1 MTKNKEYIGKGKDGC
16 MDDSMF
22 VGLDIGTTKIAC
34 IIGERDSSGLLK
46 IVGVGV
52 SPSDG
57 LRKGV
62 VVNID
67 KTVRSVQ
74 KAVEEAELMAGVDV
88 DSVWVGIAGDHI
100 RAINSKGVVAISRED
115 NEISE
120 LDEIR
125 AIDAAKAVSIP
136 MDREILHV
144 IPQEF
149 VVDEQKGIKDPKG
162 MCGVRLETQ
171 VHIITGAVTSA
182 QNIFKSVDKA
192 GLKVIDLVLEPLA
205 SCYSV
210 LEKDE
215 KELGVALIDMGGGT
229 TDIAIYFDESIR
241 HTAVVGLGG
250 KNVTSDI
257 AIGIRTPI
265 DRAEEI
271 KKQYGCCYAP
281 FVKAN
286 EYISVPG
293 VGGREQRE
301 VSKSVLASIIEP
313 RMEEI
318 LSLALREIKRTEYA
332 DMLGAGVVLT
342 GGGSLMEGVQELAEK
357 VFDMPVK
364 LGVPRGFGGLTEA
377 AKSPVHSTGVGLCM
391 YGMGESSKKMQGKKN
406 LGGEDN
412 FKRIYDRMK
421 TWVKD
426 FF

>member
-1 MTKNKEYIGKGKDGC
+1 MNDNV
-16 MDDSMF
+16 F

-34 IIGERDSSGLLK
+34 IISELDANGELK

-52 SPSDG
+52 SQSDG

-67 KTVRSVQ
+67 KTVRSIQ

-88 DSVWVGIAGDHI
+88 DAVWVGIAGDHI
-100 RAINSKGVVAISRED
+100 RAINSRGVVAISRD
-115 NEISE
+115 NNEISE
-120 LDEIR
+120 LDVIR

-144 IPQEF
+144 IPQEY
-149 VVDEQKGIKDPKG
+149 VVDDQKGIKDPIG

-182 QNIFKSVDKA
+182 QNIYKSVDKA

-205 SCYSV
+205 SCYAV

-215 KELGVALIDMGGGT
+215 KELGVALVDMGGGT

-241 HTAVVGLGG
+241 QTAVVGLGG

-265 DRAEEI
+265 ERAEEI
-271 KKQYGCCYAP
+271 KRQYGCACSSLL
-281 FVKAN
+281 KGT

-301 VSKSVLASIIEP
+301 VSKAVLSSIIEP
-313 RMEEI
+313 RLEEI

-342 GGGSLMEGVQELAEK
+342 GGGALMDGIQELSEK
-357 VFDMPVK
+357 VFEMPVK
-364 LGVPRGFGGLTEA
+364 VGIPTGFGGLTEA
-377 AKSPVHSTGVGLCM
+377 AKSPIHATGVGLCM
-391 YGMGESSKKMQGKKN
+391 YGMEQMKNRKSKKTLN
-406 LGGEDN
+406 SDDN
-412 FKRIYDRMK
+412 FKRIFDKMK
-421 TWVKD
+421 TWVKE

>member
-1 MTKNKEYIGKGKDGC
+1 MENEK
-16 MDDSMF
+16 F

-34 IIGERDSSGLLK
+34 IISELDVNGELK
-46 IVGVGV
+46 IVGVGM

-67 KTVRSVQ
+67 KTVRSIQ

-88 DSVWVGIAGDHI
+88 DSVLVGIAGDHI
-100 RAINSKGVVAISRED
+100 RAINSKGVVAISRDD
-115 NEISE
+115 NEITE
-120 LDEIR
+120 LDVVR
-125 AIDAAKAVSIP
+125 AIDAAKAVSTP

-149 VVDEQKGIKDPKG
+149 MVDEQKGIKDPIG

-182 QNIFKSVDKA
+182 QNIYRSVERA
-192 GLKVIDLVLEPLA
+192 GLKVRDLVLEPLA
-205 SCYSV
+205 SSYAV

-229 TDIAIYFDESIR
+229 TDIALYFDESIR

-257 AIGIRTPI
+257 AIGIRTPMEK
-265 DRAEEI
+265 AEEI
-271 KKQYGCCYAP
+271 KKRFGCAYSAL
-281 FVKAN
+281 VKN
-286 EYISVPG
+286 DEYISVPG

-301 VSKSVLASIIEP
+301 VSKAVLASIIEP
-313 RMEEI
+313 RIEEI
-318 LSLALREIKRTEYA
+318 LSLALREIKRTEYS
-332 DMLGAGVVLT
+332 DTLGAGIVLT
-342 GGGSLMEGVQELAEK
+342 GGCALMEGIHELAEK
-357 VFDMPVK
+357 VFEMPVK
-364 LGVPRGFGGLTEA
+364 IGVPTGFGGLTEA
-377 AKSPVHSTGVGLCM
+377 AKSPIHATGVGLCL
-391 YGMGESSKKMQGKKN
+391 YGVKHAQSKKGKK
-406 LGGEDN
+406 GGGNEDM
-412 FKRIYDRMK
+412 FKKILAMFQK
-421 TWVKD
+421 IVKD

>member
-1 MTKNKEYIGKGKDGC
+1 
-16 MDDSMF
+16 MDDNVF

-34 IIGERDSSGLLK
+34 IISELDSSGELK
-46 IVGVGV
+46 LIGVGV

-67 KTVRSVQ
+67 KTVRSIQ

-88 DSVWVGIAGDHI
+88 DAVWVGIAGDHI
-100 RAINSKGVVAISRED
+100 RAINSRGVVAISRDD
-115 NEISE
+115 NEITE
-120 LDEIR
+120 MDVLR

-149 VVDEQKGIKDPKG
+149 VVDDQKGIKDPIG

-182 QNIFKSVDKA
+182 QNIYKSVDKA

-205 SCYSV
+205 SCYAV

-215 KELGVALIDMGGGT
+215 KELGVALVDMGGGT

-265 DRAEEI
+265 ERAEEI
-271 KKQYGCCYAP
+271 KKQYGCSYSP
-281 FVKAN
+281 LVKNN
-286 EYISVPG
+286 EFISVPG

-301 VSKSVLASIIEP
+301 VSRAVLSSIIEP

-318 LSLALREIKRTEYA
+318 LSLTLREIKRTEYA

-342 GGGSLMEGVQELAEK
+342 GGGSLMDGVQELAEK
-357 VFDMPVK
+357 VFEMPVK
-364 LGVPRGFGGLTEA
+364 LGVPSGFGGLTEA
-377 AKSPVHSTGVGLCM
+377 AKSPIHATGVGLCM
-391 YGMGESSKKMQGKKN
+391 YGMEQSKNRKGKKT
-406 LGGEDN
+406 LSGDDN
-412 FKRIYDRMK
+412 FKKIFDRMK
-421 TWVKD
+421 SWVKE

>member
-1 MTKNKEYIGKGKDGC
+1 
-16 MDDSMF
+16 MDDNVF

-34 IIGERDSSGLLK
+34 IISELDSSGELK
-46 IVGVGV
+46 LIGVGV

-67 KTVRSVQ
+67 KTVRSIQ

-88 DSVWVGIAGDHI
+88 DAVWVGVAGDHI
-100 RAINSKGVVAISRED
+100 RAINSRGVVAISRDD
-115 NEISE
+115 NEITE
-120 LDEIR
+120 MDVLR

-144 IPQEF
+144 IPQEY
-149 VVDEQKGIKDPKG
+149 VVDDQKGIKDPIG

-182 QNIFKSVDKA
+182 QNIYKSVDKA

-205 SCYSV
+205 SCYAV

-265 DRAEEI
+265 ERAEEI
-271 KKQYGCCYAP
+271 KKQYGCAYSTL
-281 FVKAN
+281 VKNN
-286 EYISVPG
+286 EFISVPG

-301 VSKSVLASIIEP
+301 VSRAVLSSIIEP

-357 VFDMPVK
+357 VFEMPVK
-364 LGVPRGFGGLTEA
+364 LGIPSGFGGLTEA
-377 AKSPVHSTGVGLCM
+377 AKSPIHATGVGLCM
-391 YGMGESSKKMQGKKN
+391 YGMEQSKTHKGKKT
-406 LGGEDN
+406 LTGDDN
-412 FKRIYDRMK
+412 FKKVFEKMRS
-421 TWVKD
+421 WVKE

>member
-1 MTKNKEYIGKGKDGC
+1 
-16 MDDSMF
+16 MF

-34 IIGERDSSGLLK
+34 IISELDASGELK
-46 IVGVGV
+46 IVGVGM
-52 SPSDG
+52 SPSNR

-67 KTVRSVQ
+67 KTVRSIQ

-88 DSVWVGIAGDHI
+88 ESVLVGIAGDHI
-100 RAINSKGVVAISRED
+100 RAINSKGVVAISRDD
-115 NEISE
+115 NEITE
-120 LDEIR
+120 LDVVR

-149 VVDEQKGIKDPKG
+149 VVDEQKGIKDPIG

-182 QNIFKSVDKA
+182 QNIYKSVEKA
-192 GLKVIDLVLEPLA
+192 GLKVRDLVLEPLA
-205 SCYSV
+205 SSYAV

-229 TDIAIYFDESIR
+229 TDIAMYFDESIR

-265 DRAEEI
+265 EKAEEI
-271 KKQYGCCYAP
+271 KKRYGCAYSAL
-281 FVKAN
+281 VKN
-286 EYISVPG
+286 DEYISVPG

-301 VSKSVLASIIEP
+301 VSKAVLASIIEP
-313 RMEEI
+313 RLEEMF
-318 LSLALREIKRTEYA
+318 SLTLREIKRTEYA
-332 DMLGAGVVLT
+332 DMLGAGIVLT
-342 GGGSLMEGVQELAEK
+342 GGCALMEGIQELAEK
-357 VFDMPVK
+357 VFEMPVK
-364 LGVPRGFGGLTEA
+364 IGVPTGFGGLTEA
-377 AKSPVHSTGVGLCM
+377 AKSPVHATGVGLCM
-391 YGMGESSKKMQGKKN
+391 YGVKNMKTRKNKKGA
-406 LGGEDN
+406 GDEN
-412 FKRIYDRMK
+412 FKKIFDKMK
-421 TWVKD
+421 VWVRE

>member
-1 MTKNKEYIGKGKDGC
+1 MEENVI
-16 MDDSMF
+16 

-34 IIGERDSSGLLK
+34 IISEVDSNGELK
-46 IVGVGV
+46 IIGVGV
-52 SPSDG
+52 HPSDG

-67 KTVRSVQ
+67 KTVRSIQ

-100 RAINSKGVVAISRED
+100 RAINSRGVVAISRDD
-115 NEISE
+115 NEITE
-120 LDEIR
+120 LDVLR
-125 AIDAAKAVSIP
+125 AKDAAKAVSIP

-144 IPQEF
+144 IPQEY
-149 VVDEQKGIKDPKG
+149 VVDEQKGIKDPIG

-182 QNIFKSVDKA
+182 QNIYKSVDKA

-215 KELGVALIDMGGGT
+215 KELGVALVDMGGGT

-265 DRAEEI
+265 ERAEEI
-271 KKQYGCCYAP
+271 KKQYGCAYSSL
-281 FVKAN
+281 VKGN

-301 VSKSVLASIIEP
+301 VSKAVLASIIEP
-313 RMEEI
+313 RLEEI
-318 LSLALREIKRTEYA
+318 LSLTFREIKRTEYA
-332 DMLGAGVVLT
+332 DMLGAGIVLT
-342 GGGSLMEGVQELAEK
+342 GGASMMEGIQELAEK
-357 VFDMPVK
+357 VFMMPVK
-364 LGVPRGFGGLTEA
+364 LGVPSGFGGLTEA
-377 AKSPVHSTGVGLCM
+377 AKSPIHATGVGLCM
-391 YGMGESSKKMQGKKN
+391 YGFEQMKNRKGKKN

-412 FKRIYDRMK
+412 FKKIFDKMK
-421 TWVKD
+421 SWVKE

>member
-1 MTKNKEYIGKGKDGC
+1 MNDNV
-16 MDDSMF
+16 F

-34 IIGERDSSGLLK
+34 IISEQDANGELK

-67 KTVRSVQ
+67 KTVRSIQ

-88 DSVWVGIAGDHI
+88 DEVWVGIAGDHI
-100 RAINSKGVVAISRED
+100 RAINSRGLVAISRD
-115 NEISE
+115 NNEITD
-120 LDEIR
+120 LDVVR
-125 AIDAAKAVSIP
+125 AIDAARAVSIP

-149 VVDEQKGIKDPKG
+149 VVDDQKGIKDPIG

-182 QNIFKSVDKA
+182 QNIYKSVEKA
-192 GLKVIDLVLEPLA
+192 GLKVVDLVLEPLA

-215 KELGVALIDMGGGT
+215 KELGVALVDMGGGT

-257 AIGIRTPI
+257 AIGIRTPVE
-265 DRAEEI
+265 RAEEI
-271 KKQYGCCYAP
+271 KRQYGCAYSP
-281 FVKAN
+281 LLKGT

-301 VSKSVLASIIEP
+301 VSKAVLAGIIEP
-313 RMEEI
+313 RLEEI
-318 LSLALREIKRTEYA
+318 LSLALREIKRTEYS

-342 GGGSLMEGVQELAEK
+342 GGGALMDGIQELSEK
-357 VFDMPVK
+357 VFEMPVK
-364 LGVPRGFGGLTEA
+364 IGVPTGFGGLTEA
-377 AKSPVHSTGVGLCM
+377 AKSPIHATGVGLCM
-391 YGMGESSKKMQGKKN
+391 YAMEQSKNRKSKKTI
-406 LGGEDN
+406 GGDDN
-412 FKRIYDRMK
+412 FKKIFDKMK
-421 TWVKD
+421 TWVKE

>member
-1 MTKNKEYIGKGKDGC
+1 MNDNV
-16 MDDSMF
+16 F

-34 IIGERDSSGLLK
+34 IISEQDANGELK

-67 KTVRSVQ
+67 KTVRSIQ

-88 DSVWVGIAGDHI
+88 DEVWVGIAGDHI
-100 RAINSKGVVAISRED
+100 RAINSRGLVAISRD
-115 NEISE
+115 NNEITD
-120 LDEIR
+120 LDVVR
-125 AIDAAKAVSIP
+125 AIDAARAVSIP

-149 VVDEQKGIKDPKG
+149 VVDDQKGIKDPIG

-182 QNIFKSVDKA
+182 QNIHKSVEKA
-192 GLKVIDLVLEPLA
+192 GLKVVDLVLEPLA

-215 KELGVALIDMGGGT
+215 KELGVALVDMGGGT

-257 AIGIRTPI
+257 AIGIRTPVE
-265 DRAEEI
+265 RAEEI
-271 KKQYGCCYAP
+271 KRQFGCAYSP
-281 FVKAN
+281 LLKGT

-301 VSKSVLASIIEP
+301 VSKAVLAGIIEP
-313 RMEEI
+313 RLEEI
-318 LSLALREIKRTEYA
+318 LSLALREIKRTEYS

-342 GGGSLMEGVQELAEK
+342 GGGALMDGIQELSER
-357 VFDMPVK
+357 VFEMPVK
-364 LGVPRGFGGLTEA
+364 IGVPSGFGGLTEA
-377 AKSPVHSTGVGLCM
+377 AKSPIHATGVGLCM
-391 YGMGESSKKMQGKKN
+391 YAMEQSKNRKSKKSISGD
-406 LGGEDN
+406 DN
-412 FKRIYDRMK
+412 FKKIFDKMK
-421 TWVKD
+421 VWVKE

>member
-1 MTKNKEYIGKGKDGC
+1 
-16 MDDSMF
+16 MDDNVF

-34 IIGERDSSGLLK
+34 IISELDSNGELK
-46 IVGVGV
+46 IIGVGV
-52 SPSDG
+52 SRSDG

-67 KTVRSVQ
+67 KTVRSIQ

-88 DSVWVGIAGDHI
+88 DAVYVGIAGDHI
-100 RAINSKGVVAISRED
+100 RAINSKGVVATSGD
-115 NEISE
+115 NNEITE
-120 LDEIR
+120 LDVVR

-144 IPQEF
+144 IPQEYI
-149 VVDEQKGIKDPKG
+149 VDDQKGIKDPIG
-162 MCGVRLETQ
+162 MSGVRLETQ

-182 QNIFKSVDKA
+182 QNIYKSVDKA

-229 TDIAIYFDESIR
+229 TDIAIFAEDSIR

-250 KNVTSDI
+250 EYVTKDI

-265 DRAEEI
+265 EKAEEI
-271 KKQYGCCYAP
+271 KKQYGCAFSP
-281 FVKAN
+281 LVRNSDFV
-286 EYISVPG
+286 SVPG

-301 VSKSVLASIIEP
+301 VSKAVLASIIEP
-313 RMEEI
+313 RLEEI
-318 LSLALREIKRTEYA
+318 MSLALREIKRTEYA
-332 DMLGAGVVLT
+332 DMLGAGIVLT
-342 GGGSLMEGVQELAEK
+342 GGGSLMEGIEDLAER
-357 VFDMPVK
+357 VFEMPVK
-364 LGVPRGFGGLTEA
+364 LGVPAGFGGLTEA
-377 AKSPVHSTGVGLCM
+377 ASSPIHSTGIGLCM
-391 YGMGESSKKMQGKKN
+391 YGMQNKPARKSKK
-406 LGGEDN
+406 LGGGDDN
-412 FKRIYDRMK
+412 FKRIFDKMK
-421 TWVKD
+421 SWVRE

>member
-1 MTKNKEYIGKGKDGC
+1 MEENV
-16 MDDSMF
+16 F

-34 IIGERDSSGLLK
+34 IISELGENNELK

-67 KTVRSVQ
+67 KTVSSIK

-88 DSVWVGIAGDHI
+88 SAVYVGIAGDHI
-100 RAINSKGVVAISRED
+100 RAINSRGVVAIGRED
-115 NEISE
+115 NEITQ
-120 LDEIR
+120 LDVDR

-136 MDREILHV
+136 KDREILHV
-144 IPQEF
+144 IPQEYT
-149 VVDEQKGIKDPKG
+149 VDDQKGIKDPRG

-171 VHIITGAVTSA
+171 VHIITGAITSA
-182 QNIFKSVDKA
+182 QNILRSVEKA

-205 SCYSV
+205 SSYAV

-241 HTAVVGLGG
+241 HSAVVGLGG

-257 AIGIRTPI
+257 AIGLRTPI
-265 DRAEEI
+265 EKAEDI
-271 KKQYGCCYAP
+271 KKKHGCSYSP
-281 FVKAN
+281 LLRGD
-286 EYISVPG
+286 EHLSVPG
-293 VGGREQRE
+293 VGGHENRE
-301 VSKSVLASIIEP
+301 VSRSVLASIIEP

-342 GGGSLMEGVQELAEK
+342 GGGSLMEGVRDLAEK
-357 VFDMPVK
+357 IFEMPVK
-364 LGVPRGFGGLTEA
+364 LGVPSRFGGLTEA
-377 AKSPVHSTGVGLCM
+377 AKSPVHATGVGLCM
-391 YGMGESSKKMQGKKN
+391 YASEGETHIAGKKSS
-406 LGGEDN
+406 GGDDGLHKA
-412 FKRIYDRMK
+412 FDKMK
-421 TWVKD
+421 SWVRE

>member
-1 MTKNKEYIGKGKDGC
+1 
-16 MDDSMF
+16 MDIPMV

-34 IIGERDSSGLLK
+34 IISERGANDELK

-67 KTVRSVQ
+67 KTVRSIK
-74 KAVEEAELMAGVDV
+74 KAVEEAELMAGIDV
-88 DSVWVGIAGDHI
+88 DAVWVGIAGDHI
-100 RAINSKGVVAISRED
+100 RAINSRGVVAISRED
-115 NEISE
+115 KEITE
-120 LDEIR
+120 LDVLR

-149 VVDEQKGIKDPKG
+149 VVDDQKGIKDPIG

-182 QNIFKSVDKA
+182 QNIYRSVEKA
-192 GLKVIDLVLEPLA
+192 GLKVIDMVLEPLA

-241 HTAVVGLGG
+241 QTAVVALGG

-265 DRAEEI
+265 ERAEEI
-271 KKQYGCCYAP
+271 KRQYGCA
-281 FVKAN
+281 FSQMVKGN
-286 EYISVPG
+286 EFISVPG

-301 VSKSVLASIIEP
+301 VSKAVLASIIEP
-313 RMEEI
+313 RIEEI
-318 LSLALREIKRTEYA
+318 FALVQREIKRTEYA

-342 GGGSLMEGVQELAEK
+342 GGGSLMEGIKELAEK
-357 VFDMPVK
+357 VFEMPVK
-364 LGVPRGFGGLTEA
+364 LGVPYGFGGLTEA
-377 AKSPVHSTGVGLCM
+377 AQSPVHATGVGLCM
-391 YGMGESSKKMQGKKN
+391 YGMEQRRRAKGRGRFR
-406 LGGEDN
+406 GGDLFRHIFE
-412 FKRIYDRMK
+412 RMK
-421 TWVKD
+421 TWVKE

>member
-1 MTKNKEYIGKGKDGC
+1 
-16 MDDSMF
+16 MDDNVF

-34 IIGERDSSGLLK
+34 IISELDSSGELK
-46 IVGVGV
+46 LIGVGV

-67 KTVRSVQ
+67 KTVRSIQ

-88 DSVWVGIAGDHI
+88 DAVWVGVAGDHI
-100 RAINSKGVVAISRED
+100 RAINSRGVVAISRDD
-115 NEISE
+115 NEITESDV
-120 LDEIR
+120 LR

-144 IPQEF
+144 IPQEY
-149 VVDEQKGIKDPKG
+149 VVDDQKGIKDPIG

-182 QNIFKSVDKA
+182 QNIYKSVDKA

-205 SCYSV
+205 SCYAV

-265 DRAEEI
+265 ERAEEI
-271 KKQYGCCYAP
+271 KKQYGCAYSP
-281 FVKAN
+281 LVKNN
-286 EYISVPG
+286 EFISVPG

-301 VSKSVLASIIEP
+301 VSRAVLSSIIEP

-342 GGGSLMEGVQELAEK
+342 GGGSLMDGVQELAEK
-357 VFDMPVK
+357 VFEIPVK
-364 LGVPRGFGGLTEA
+364 LGIPSGFGGLTEA
-377 AKSPVHSTGVGLCM
+377 AKSPVHATGVGLCM
-391 YGMGESSKKMQGKKN
+391 YGMEQAKNRKGKKN
-406 LGGEDN
+406 LTGDDN
-412 FKRIYDRMK
+412 FKKIFERMK
-421 TWVKD
+421 SWVKE

>member
-1 MTKNKEYIGKGKDGC
+1 
-16 MDDSMF
+16 MDDSVV

-34 IIGERDSSGLLK
+34 IIAEQDTTGELK

-67 KTVRSVQ
+67 KTVRSIQ
-74 KAVEEAELMAGVDV
+74 KAVEEAELMAGIDV
-88 DSVWVGIAGDHI
+88 DAVWVGIAGDHI
-100 RAINSKGVVAISRED
+100 RAINSRGVVAISRD
-115 NEISE
+115 DKEITE
-120 LDEIR
+120 LDVTR

-144 IPQEF
+144 IPQEYI
-149 VVDEQKGIKDPKG
+149 VDDQKGIKDPIG

-182 QNIFKSVDKA
+182 QNIYRSVEKA
-192 GLKVIDLVLEPLA
+192 GLKVIDMVLEPLA
-205 SCYSV
+205 SCYAV

-241 HTAVVGLGG
+241 QTAVVALGG

-271 KKQYGCCYAP
+271 KRQYGCAFSP
-281 FVKAN
+281 LVKGN
-286 EYISVPG
+286 EFISVPG

-301 VSKSVLASIIEP
+301 VSKAVLASIIEP
-313 RMEEI
+313 RIEEI
-318 LSLALREIKRTEYA
+318 FALALRELKRTEYA
-332 DMLGAGVVLT
+332 EMLGAGIVLT
-342 GGGSLMEGVQELAEK
+342 GGGSQMEGIKELAEK
-357 VFDMPVK
+357 VFEMPVK
-364 LGVPRGFGGLTEA
+364 LGVPTGFGGLTEA
-377 AKSPVHSTGVGLCM
+377 AKMPIHATGVGLCM
-391 YGMGESSKKMQGKKN
+391 YGVEQRQKTKSKKSI
-406 LGGEDN
+406 GGEDT
-412 FKRIYDRMK
+412 FRRIFARMK
-421 TWVKD
+421 AWVKE

>member
-1 MTKNKEYIGKGKDGC
+1 MEDNV
-16 MDDSMF
+16 F

-34 IIGERDSSGLLK
+34 IISELDTNGELK

-67 KTVRSVQ
+67 KTVRSIQ

-88 DSVWVGIAGDHI
+88 DSVYVGIAGDHI
-100 RAINSKGVVAISRED
+100 RAINSRGVVAISRED
-115 NEISE
+115 NEITD
-120 LDEIR
+120 LDVVR

-144 IPQEF
+144 IPQEY
-149 VVDEQKGIKDPKG
+149 VVDDQNGIKDPIG

-171 VHIITGAVTSA
+171 VHIVTGAVTSA
-182 QNIFKSVDKA
+182 QNIYKSVDKA

-205 SCYSV
+205 SCYAV

-257 AIGIRTPI
+257 AIGISTPI
-265 DRAEEI
+265 ERAEEI
-271 KKQYGCCYAP
+271 KKQFGCAYSP
-281 FVKAN
+281 LVKGN
-286 EYISVPG
+286 EYLSVPG

-301 VSKSVLASIIEP
+301 VSRAVLSSIIEP
-313 RMEEI
+313 RLEEI

-342 GGGSLMEGVQELAEK
+342 GGGSLMEGIQELAEK
-357 VFDMPVK
+357 VFEMPVK
-364 LGVPRGFGGLTEA
+364 LGIPYGFGGLTEA
-377 AKSPVHSTGVGLCM
+377 AKSPVHATGVGLCM
-391 YGMGESSKKMQGKKN
+391 YGMEQMKN
-406 LGGEDN
+406 RRGRKTFGGEDN
-412 FKRIYDRMK
+412 FKRIFDRMK
-421 TWVKD
+421 SWVKE

>member
-1 MTKNKEYIGKGKDGC
+1 MEDNV
-16 MDDSMF
+16 F

-34 IIGERDSSGLLK
+34 IISELDSNGELK

-67 KTVRSVQ
+67 KTVRSIQ

-88 DSVWVGIAGDHI
+88 DSVYVGIAGDHI
-100 RAINSKGVVAISRED
+100 RAINSRGVVAISRED
-115 NEISE
+115 NEITE
-120 LDEIR
+120 LDVVR

-144 IPQEF
+144 IPQEY
-149 VVDEQKGIKDPKG
+149 VVDDQNGIKDPIG

-171 VHIITGAVTSA
+171 VHIVTGAVTSA
-182 QNIFKSVDKA
+182 QNIYKSVDKA

-205 SCYSV
+205 SCYAV

-257 AIGIRTPI
+257 AIGIGTPI
-265 DRAEEI
+265 ERAEEI
-271 KKQYGCCYAP
+271 KKQFGCAYSP
-281 FVKAN
+281 LVKGN
-286 EYISVPG
+286 EYLSVPG

-301 VSKSVLASIIEP
+301 VSRAVLSSIIEP
-313 RMEEI
+313 RLEEI

-342 GGGSLMEGVQELAEK
+342 GGGSMMEGIQDLAEK
-357 VFDMPVK
+357 VFEMPVK
-364 LGVPRGFGGLTEA
+364 LGTPYGFGGLTEA
-377 AKSPVHSTGVGLCM
+377 AKSPVHATGVGLCM
-391 YGMGESSKKMQGKKN
+391 YGLEQMKNRHGRKN
-406 LGGEDN
+406 LAGDDN
-412 FKRIYDRMK
+412 FRKIFDRMK
-421 TWVKD
+421 SWIKE

>member
-1 MTKNKEYIGKGKDGC
+1 MEDN
-16 MDDSMF
+16 MF

-34 IIGERDSSGLLK
+34 IISEVDSSGELK

-67 KTVRSVQ
+67 KTVRSIQ
-74 KAVEEAELMAGVDV
+74 KAVEEAELMAGMDV
-88 DSVWVGIAGDHI
+88 DAVWVGIAGDHI
-100 RAINSKGVVAISRED
+100 RAINSRGVVAISRDD
-115 NEISE
+115 NEITE
-120 LDEIR
+120 LDVVR

-149 VVDEQKGIKDPKG
+149 VVDDQKGIKDPIG

-182 QNIFKSVDKA
+182 QNIYKSVDKA
-192 GLKVIDLVLEPLA
+192 GLKVIDLGLEPLA
-205 SCYSV
+205 SCYAV

-271 KKQYGCCYAP
+271 KRQYGCAYSP
-281 FVKAN
+281 LVKGN

-301 VSKSVLASIIEP
+301 VSKAVLASIIEP
-313 RMEEI
+313 RVEEI

-342 GGGSLMEGVQELAEK
+342 GGGSLMDGIQDLAEK
-357 VFDMPVK
+357 VFEMPVK
-364 LGVPRGFGGLTEA
+364 LGIPTGFGGLTEA
-377 AKSPVHSTGVGLCM
+377 AKSPIHATGVGLCM
-391 YGMGESSKKMQGKKN
+391 FGMDQSKNRKGKKH
-406 LGGEDN
+406 LSGDDN
-412 FKRIYDRMK
+412 FRRIFEKMK
-421 TWVKD
+421 SWVKE

>member
-1 MTKNKEYIGKGKDGC
+1 
-16 MDDSMF
+16 MDDNVF

-34 IIGERDSSGLLK
+34 IISEQDANGELK

-67 KTVRSVQ
+67 KTVRSIQ

-88 DSVWVGIAGDHI
+88 DAVWVGIAGDHI
-100 RAINSKGVVAISRED
+100 RAINSRGVVAISREN

-120 LDEIR
+120 LDVIR

-149 VVDEQKGIKDPKG
+149 VVDDQKGIKDPIG

-182 QNIFKSVDKA
+182 QNIYKSVDKA

-205 SCYSV
+205 SCYAV

-215 KELGVALIDMGGGT
+215 KELGVALVDMGGGT

-265 DRAEEI
+265 ERAEEI
-271 KKQYGCCYAP
+271 KKQYGCAYSP
-281 FVKAN
+281 LVKGT

-301 VSKSVLASIIEP
+301 VSKAVLSSIIEP
-313 RMEEI
+313 RLEEI

-342 GGGSLMEGVQELAEK
+342 GGGSLMDGIQELSEK
-357 VFDMPVK
+357 VFEMPVK
-364 LGVPRGFGGLTEA
+364 LGIPTGFGGLTEA
-377 AKSPVHSTGVGLCM
+377 AKSPVHATGVGLCM
-391 YGMGESSKKMQGKKN
+391 YGMEQMKNRKGKKIIS
-406 LGGEDN
+406 GDDN
-412 FKRIYDRMK
+412 FKRILDRMK
-421 TWVKD
+421 SWVKE

>member
-1 MTKNKEYIGKGKDGC
+1 MEDNV
-16 MDDSMF
+16 F

-34 IIGERDSSGLLK
+34 IISELDSNGELK

-67 KTVRSVQ
+67 KTVRSIQ

-88 DSVWVGIAGDHI
+88 DSVYVGIAGDHI
-100 RAINSKGVVAISRED
+100 RAINSRGVVAISRED
-115 NEISE
+115 NEITD
-120 LDEIR
+120 LDVLR

-144 IPQEF
+144 IPQEY
-149 VVDEQKGIKDPKG
+149 VVDDQNGIKDPIG

-171 VHIITGAVTSA
+171 VHIVTGAVTSA
-182 QNIFKSVDKA
+182 QNIYRSVDKA

-205 SCYSV
+205 SCYAV

-229 TDIAIYFDESIR
+229 TDISIYFDESIR

-257 AIGIRTPI
+257 AIGISTPI

-271 KKQYGCCYAP
+271 KKQFGCAYSSI
-281 FVKAN
+281 VKGN
-286 EYISVPG
+286 EYLSVPG

-301 VSKSVLASIIEP
+301 VSKAVLSSIIEP
-313 RMEEI
+313 RLEEI

-342 GGGSLMEGVQELAEK
+342 GGGSLMDGIQELAEK
-357 VFDMPVK
+357 VFEMPVK
-364 LGVPRGFGGLTEA
+364 LGIPYGFGGLTEA
-377 AKSPVHSTGVGLCM
+377 AKSPVHATGVGLCM
-391 YGMGESSKKMQGKKN
+391 YGLEQKKN
-406 LGGEDN
+406 RRNRKSFGGEDS
-412 FKRIYDRMK
+412 FKKIFDRMK
-421 TWVKD
+421 SWIKE

>member
-1 MTKNKEYIGKGKDGC
+1 MEDNY
-16 MDDSMF
+16 F

-34 IIGERDSSGLLK
+34 IISELDSNGQLK

-52 SPSDG
+52 SLSDG

-67 KTVRSVQ
+67 KTVRSIQ
-74 KAVEEAELMAGVDV
+74 KAVEEAELMAGQDV
-88 DSVWVGIAGDHI
+88 ESVIVGIAGDHI
-100 RAINSKGVVAISRED
+100 RAINSKGVVAISRDD
-115 NEISE
+115 NEITE
-120 LDEIR
+120 LDVIR

-149 VVDEQKGIKDPKG
+149 VVDEQKGIKDPIG

-182 QNIFKSVDKA
+182 QNIYKSVEKA
-192 GLKVIDLVLEPLA
+192 GLKVRDLVLEPLA
-205 SCYSV
+205 SSYAV

-229 TDIAIYFDESIR
+229 TDIALYFDESIR

-265 DRAEEI
+265 DKAEEI
-271 KKQYGCCYAP
+271 KKQYGCAYSAL
-281 FVKAN
+281 VKN
-286 EYISVPG
+286 DEYISVPG

-301 VSKSVLASIIEP
+301 VSKAVLASIIEP
-313 RMEEI
+313 RLEEI
-318 LSLALREIKRTEYA
+318 LSLALREIKRTEYS

-342 GGGSLMEGVQELAEK
+342 GGCALMEGIQELAEK
-357 VFDMPVK
+357 VFEMPVK
-364 LGVPRGFGGLTEA
+364 IGVPTGFGGLTEA
-377 AKSPVHSTGVGLCM
+377 AKSPVHATGVGLCM
-391 YGMGESSKKMQGKKN
+391 YGVKNEKTRKGKKN
-406 LGGEDN
+406 AGGDDN
-412 FKRIYDRMK
+412 FKKIFDKMK
-421 TWVKD
+421 IWVKE

>member
-1 MTKNKEYIGKGKDGC
+1 
-16 MDDSMF
+16 MF

-34 IIGERDSSGLLK
+34 IISEQDANGELK

-67 KTVRSVQ
+67 KTVRSIQ
-74 KAVEEAELMAGVDV
+74 KAVEEAELMAGIDV

-100 RAINSKGVVAISRED
+100 RAINSRGVVAISRD
-115 NEISE
+115 NNEISE
-120 LDEIR
+120 LDVIR

-149 VVDEQKGIKDPKG
+149 VVDDQKGIKDPIG

-182 QNIFKSVDKA
+182 QNIYKSVDKA
-192 GLKVIDLVLEPLA
+192 GLKAIDLVLEPLA
-205 SCYSV
+205 SCYAV

-265 DRAEEI
+265 ERAEEI
-271 KKQYGCCYAP
+271 KKQYGCAYSP
-281 FVKAN
+281 LVKGT

-301 VSKSVLASIIEP
+301 VSKAVLSSIIEP
-313 RMEEI
+313 RLEEI

-332 DMLGAGVVLT
+332 DMLGAGIVLT
-342 GGGSLMEGVQELAEK
+342 GGGSLMDGIQELSEK
-357 VFDMPVK
+357 VFEMPVK
-364 LGVPRGFGGLTEA
+364 LGIPYGFGGLTEA
-377 AKSPVHSTGVGLCM
+377 AKSPVHATGVGLCM
-391 YGMGESSKKMQGKKN
+391 YGMEQMKNRKGKKII
-406 LGGEDN
+406 GGEDN
-412 FKRIYDRMK
+412 FKKILDKMK
-421 TWVKD
+421 SWVKE

>member
-1 MTKNKEYIGKGKDGC
+1 
-16 MDDSMF
+16 MF

-34 IIGERDSSGLLK
+34 IISEVDSSGELK

-67 KTVRSVQ
+67 KTVRSIQ
-74 KAVEEAELMAGVDV
+74 KAVEEAELMAGMDV
-88 DSVWVGIAGDHI
+88 DAVWVGIAGDHI
-100 RAINSKGVVAISRED
+100 RAINSRGVVAISRDD
-115 NEISE
+115 NEITE
-120 LDEIR
+120 LDVVR

-149 VVDEQKGIKDPKG
+149 VVDDQKGIKDPIG

-182 QNIFKSVDKA
+182 QNIYKSVDKA
-192 GLKVIDLVLEPLA
+192 GLKVIDLGLEPLA
-205 SCYSV
+205 SCYAV

-271 KKQYGCCYAP
+271 KRQYGCAYSP
-281 FVKAN
+281 LVKGN

-301 VSKSVLASIIEP
+301 VSKAVLASIIEP
-313 RMEEI
+313 RVEEI

-342 GGGSLMEGVQELAEK
+342 GGGSLMDGIQDLAEK
-357 VFDMPVK
+357 VFEMPVK
-364 LGVPRGFGGLTEA
+364 LGIPTGFGGLTEA
-377 AKSPVHSTGVGLCM
+377 AKSPIHATGVGLCM
-391 YGMGESSKKMQGKKN
+391 FGMDQSKNRKGKKH
-406 LGGEDN
+406 LSGDDN
-412 FKRIYDRMK
+412 FRRIFEKMK
-421 TWVKD
+421 SWVKE

>member
-1 MTKNKEYIGKGKDGC
+1 
-16 MDDSMF
+16 MDDNVF

-34 IIGERDSSGLLK
+34 IISEQDSNGELK

-67 KTVRSVQ
+67 KTVRSIQ

-100 RAINSKGVVAISRED
+100 RAINSRGVVAISREN

-120 LDEIR
+120 LDVIR

-149 VVDEQKGIKDPKG
+149 VVDDQKGIKDPIG

-182 QNIFKSVDKA
+182 QNIYKSVDKA

-205 SCYSV
+205 SCYAV

-215 KELGVALIDMGGGT
+215 KELGVALVDMGGGT

-265 DRAEEI
+265 ERAEEI
-271 KKQYGCCYAP
+271 KKQYGCAYSP
-281 FVKAN
+281 LVKGT

-301 VSKSVLASIIEP
+301 VSKAVLSSIIEP
-313 RMEEI
+313 RLEEI

-342 GGGSLMEGVQELAEK
+342 GGGSLMDGIQELSEK
-357 VFDMPVK
+357 VFEMPVK
-364 LGVPRGFGGLTEA
+364 LGIPTGFGGLTEA
-377 AKSPVHSTGVGLCM
+377 AKSPVHATGVGLCM
-391 YGMGESSKKMQGKKN
+391 YGMEQMKNRKGKKIIS
-406 LGGEDN
+406 GDDN
-412 FKRIYDRMK
+412 FKRILDKMK
-421 TWVKD
+421 SWVKE

>member
-1 MTKNKEYIGKGKDGC
+1 MEDNSFI
-16 MDDSMF
+16 
-22 VGLDIGTTKIAC
+22 GLDIGTTKIAC
-34 IIGERDSSGLLK
+34 IISELDANGELK

-67 KTVRSVQ
+67 KTVHSIQ
-74 KAVEEAELMAGVDV
+74 KAVEEAELMAGTDV
-88 DSVWVGIAGDHI
+88 ESVFVGIAGDHI
-100 RAINSKGVVAISRED
+100 RAINSKGVVAISRDD
-115 NEISE
+115 NEIAE
-120 LDEIR
+120 LDVIR

-149 VVDEQKGIKDPKG
+149 IVDDQKGIKDPIG

-182 QNIFKSVDKA
+182 QNIYKSVEKA
-192 GLKVIDLVLEPLA
+192 GLKVRDLVLKPLA
-205 SCYSV
+205 SSYAV

-215 KELGVALIDMGGGT
+215 KELGVALVDMGGGT

-265 DRAEEI
+265 ERAEEI
-271 KKQYGCCYAP
+271 KKQYGCAYSP
-281 FVKAN
+281 LVKAD

-301 VSKSVLASIIEP
+301 VSKAVLASIIEP
-313 RMEEI
+313 RVEEI
-318 LSLALREIKRTEYA
+318 LSLALREIKRTEYS

-342 GGGSLMEGVQELAEK
+342 GGGALMEGIQELAEK
-357 VFDMPVK
+357 VFEMPVK
-364 LGVPRGFGGLTEA
+364 IGVPTGFGGLTEA
-377 AKSPVHSTGVGLCM
+377 AKSPIHATGVGLCI
-391 YGMGESSKKMQGKKN
+391 YGVKHGAGAKKGKKSTA
-406 LGGEDN
+406 GDDN
-412 FKRIYDRMK
+412 FKKIFDKMK
-421 TWVKD
+421 VWVKE